1 MILSLPREGR
11 TCRAIRIVTC
21 TPQKHLI
28 VTVLR
33 IYCSFSPSRCGSSTR
48 HPRPQHH
55 NNLHH
60 FLSTR
65 PHGQFHQ
72 VEPGSLQAAKA
83 KVQTDPSYDGL
94 SQLDEVLSR
103 LRVLHHQAQSSLLK
117 PSDAAPGHCF
127 HLRSSALRGRTTPLL
142 VTRRDR
148 GGAWSSSSLLL
159 LLCFRYF
166 YSLSPG

>member
-1 MILSLPREGR
+1 MILSPPREGR

-33 IYCSFSPSRCGSSTR
+33 IYCSFSPSRCGGSTR
-48 HPRPQHH
+48 HPGPQHDH
-55 NNLHH
+55 NINHS
-60 FLSTR
+60 LSTR

-72 VEPGSLQAAKA
+72 VEPGSLQAAKD
-83 KVQTDPSYDGL
+83 TNPSYNGL
-94 SQLDEVLSR
+94 SQLDEVLNR
-103 LRVLHHQAQSSLLK
+103 LGVLHHQAQSSLLK
-117 PSDAAPGHCF
+117 PSNAAPGHCF
-127 HLRSSALRGRTTPLL
+127 HLRTSALRGRKPRLL

-148 GGAWSSSSLLL
+148 VGAWLMLLLL